1 MILTESQ
8 VTVWTL
14 ATGYT
19 GYRGVEWG
27 HMSGYN
33 QLARVTIRAQDTALQ
48 CKAVL
53 VELMPI

>member
-33 QLARVTIRAQDTALQ
+33 QLARVTIRAQDTALH

>member
-1 MILTESQ
+1 M
-8 VTVWTL
+8 TVWTL

-33 QLARVTIRAQDTALQ
+33 QLARVTIRAQDTALH

>member
-1 MILTESQ
+1 M
-8 VTVWTL
+8 TVWTL
-14 ATGYT
+14 AT

-33 QLARVTIRAQDTALQ
+33 QLAKVTIRAQDTALH

>member
-14 ATGYT
+14 ATGHT
-19 GYRGVEWG
+19 GYRGVESG
-27 HMSGYN
+27 HMSRYN
-33 QLARVTIRAQDTALQ
+33 QLTSATIRAQDTALH

-53 VELMPI
+53 VELKPI